1 MSPLSNAFLTVEQLQ
16 QMEPYYP
23 LHAYVCDSCFLVQ
36 LPEVETPQ
44 HIFAKD
50 YAYFSSYSQT
60 WLDHA
65 RTYTDR
71 MIERFGYGPASL
83 VVEIASND
91 GYLLQYFQRKNVPVL
106 GIEPAENC
114 AQVAQK
120 AGIPTL
126 MRFFGSVLAAELKVQ
141 GKSADLVVGNNVLA
155 HVPSLNDF
163 VRGLKILLNP
173 HGIITMEFPHL
184 LKLMRENEFDT
195 IYHEHYS
202 YFSLY
207 TVEQVFARQGLKL
220 FDVEQLPTHGGSLRI
235 YGAHAEDASKAL
247 TGKVTQLREEEIQS
261 GMADLK
267 TYLGFSEQVKRTKRK
282 LLEFLIHAKGAGKT
296 IVAYGA
302 PAKGNTLLN
311 YCGVGTDF
319 IDYAVDRSPYKQG
332 RFLPGT
338 RIPVFHPDRIRDTR
352 PDYVLVLPW
361 NIKEEVMAQMTHI
374 REWNAKFVIPIPEV
388 RAVP

>member
-1 MSPLSNAFLTVEQLQ
+1 
-16 QMEPYYP
+16 
-23 LHAYVCDSCFLVQ
+23 
-36 LPEVETPQ
+36 
-44 HIFAKD
+44 
-50 YAYFSSYSQT
+50 
-60 WLDHA
+60 
-65 RTYTDR
+65 
-71 MIERFGYGPASL
+71 
-83 VVEIASND
+83 
-91 GYLLQYFQRKNVPVL
+91 
-106 GIEPAENC
+106 
-114 AQVAQK
+114 
-120 AGIPTL
+120 
-126 MRFFGSVLAAELKVQ
+126 
-141 GKSADLVVGNNVLA
+141 
-155 HVPSLNDF
+155 
-163 VRGLKILLNP
+163 
-173 HGIITMEFPHL
+173 
-184 LKLMRENEFDT
+184 
-195 IYHEHYS
+195 
-202 YFSLY
+202 
-207 TVEQVFARQGLKL
+207 
-220 FDVEQLPTHGGSLRI
+220 LRI